1 MKSQLKVK
9 KVSVKMNGET
19 HEFSYFLLDPDDRDQ
34 MIYSP
39 LTCELCSETFTV
51 PAEWV
56 RHIESHAESTH
67 CHVPKKRKRLDL
79 TVSRLDCTNNRMGK
93 YFCLIVPGTILRK
106 HSRTSLRPMFNVFR
120 DSR

>member
-1 MKSQLKVK
+1 MPMRSQQKVK
-9 KVSVKMNGET
+9 KVMVKVSEHILYHALNGRLT
-19 HEFSYFLLDPDDRDQ
+19 FFFILDIDDRDQ

-67 CHVPKKRKRLDL
+67 CHVPKKRKRIDIS
-79 TVSRLDCTNNRMGK
+79 V
-93 YFCLIVPGTILRK
+93 
-106 HSRTSLRPMFNVFR
+106 SLRCVQ
-120 DSR
+120 SS